1 MFKWLSK
8 KSKDVQP
15 SKQSVLLGEASV
27 PDGQVV
33 YAVGDIHGRADLLQ
47 STLDKIHADE
57 IAADQEKTIIYLGD
71 FIDRGPDS
79 AAVIDILLAQ
89 GARGVQQHLI
99 MGNHE
104 EFLIRFLEDPMGG
117 MSWLTYGG
125 AETLLSYGVG
135 MPPGVMSEGKLSKV
149 AEDLNDTLDAR
160 GHLAFY
166 RGLKDA
172 INIGG
177 YYFTHAGIDP
187 EVRLDKQTGEYLRW
201 TREPFLSHASG
212 YSHVVVHGHTVT
224 EEPVFKPN
232 RIGIDTGAYH
242 SGKLTCLKL
251 QGNQYSIL

>member
-8 KSKDVQP
+8 KSKDEQP
-15 SKQSVLLGEASV
+15 SKQSVLLGEAAI
-27 PDGQVV
+27 PEGQVV
-33 YAVGDIHGRADLLQ
+33 YAVGDIHGRADLLKFA
-47 STLDKIHADE
+47 LEKIHADE
-57 IAADQEKTIIYLGD
+57 VTADQVKTIIYLGD

-89 GARGVQQHLI
+89 TASGLQQHLI

-149 AEDLNDTLDAR
+149 AEDLAETLDTR

-166 RGLKDA
+166 RGLKDS
-172 INIGG
+172 ITVGD
-177 YYFTHAGIDP
+177 YYFTHAGINP
-187 EVRLDKQTGEYLRW
+187 ELRLDKQTGEHLRW
-201 TREPFLSHASG
+201 IREPFLSHPSG

-224 EEPVFKPN
+224 DEPVFKPN

-242 SGKLTCLKL
+242 SGVLTCLRL
-251 QGNQYSIL
+251 EQNSYTIL